1 MIHSTTITG
10 LRATIYTDEGAE
22 EVLMQ
27 TGAVSVDCWL
37 VGGKV
42 VRVVTPD
49 GITFSGK
56 TGTLTRP
63 DNFDVT
69 ELCDQAKRVALA
81 KQIEDERDERLDDRI
96 ASRVLDRVMRD
107 LPNFVPY

>member
-1 MIHSTTITG
+1 MTHSTTITG
-10 LRATIYTDEGAE
+10 LRAVIYTDEGAE

-42 VRVVTPD
+42 VRVVVPD

-69 ELCDQAKRVALA
+69 GLCDLDKLA
-81 KQIEDERDERLDDRI
+81 KQIEDEREERLHDRI

-107 LPNFVPY
+107 LPNFVPG